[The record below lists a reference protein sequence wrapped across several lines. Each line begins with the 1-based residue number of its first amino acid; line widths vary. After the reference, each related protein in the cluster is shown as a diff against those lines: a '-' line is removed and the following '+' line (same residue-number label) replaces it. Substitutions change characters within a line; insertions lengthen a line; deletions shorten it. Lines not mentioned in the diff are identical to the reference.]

1 MDAQSH
7 AVLYSAGCQCISDM
21 FLLNKFSFVILLKSM
36 HQGKK
41 FLTNL

>member
-21 FLLNKFSFVILLKSM
+21 FLL
-36 HQGKK
+36 H
-41 FLTNL
+41 